1 MVRRALFL
9 VVVAGCATARQEPHE
24 HDDDGGVDAATQTPA
39 DAPRTTPADA
49 PTSVTCTPFTGM
61 LATYSFTG
69 ASGSQAQ
76 TAASSTATGV
86 VADPITR
93 SPGLTAVSGAT
104 SINSSN
110 WPIAAQLDATK
121 YYTLKITPPA
131 GCKLS
136 MTTASIDARA
146 SSTGPGMASLAT
158 SADGFAAATALST
171 ATPSAPS
178 VAVTNASGAV
188 EIRIYGYAATAT
200 GGTLRLQNTVTISG
214 SLQ

>member
-9 VVVAGCATARQEPHE
+9 VVVAGCATARQEPHD
-24 HDDDGGVDAATQTPA
+24 HDDGGVDAATQPA

-49 PTSVTCTPFTGM
+49 PASVTCAPFTGV

-69 ASGSQAQ
+69 ATGSQAQ

-104 SINSSN
+104 SINASN

-121 YYTLKITPPA
+121 YYTLTITPPA

-158 SADGFAAATALST
+158 SADGFAAAAALST
-171 ATPSAPS
+171 AAPSAPS